1 MIPERVIILV
11 FQQPLTILRI
21 AVALT
26 TSIVGGEFG
35 TVVRRNERL
44 VGSSL
49 LQTGRRSWGRGEAN
63 VLLLLEVPER
73 ILVSRAE
80 GIGRV
85 QKLFVVGENKED
97 EEGSDNDF
105 NDEGENVRP
114 RGSIPGI
121 VTPCA
126 HERDSMGNHDPSFKG
141 LTVCSFSWA
150 QRGATD
156 GTPDSPALQCRPDQL
171 LFSFVADAGSPY
183 IEKGISSGFAG
194 THTQKGF
201 LKMRT
206 R

>member
-80 GIGRV
+80 GI
-85 QKLFVVGENKED
+85 
-97 EEGSDNDF
+97 
-105 NDEGENVRP
+105 
-114 RGSIPGI
+114 
-121 VTPCA
+121 
-126 HERDSMGNHDPSFKG
+126 
-141 LTVCSFSWA
+141 
-150 QRGATD
+150 
-156 GTPDSPALQCRPDQL
+156 
-171 LFSFVADAGSPY
+171 
-183 IEKGISSGFAG
+183 
-194 THTQKGF
+194 
-201 LKMRT
+201 
-206 R
+206 